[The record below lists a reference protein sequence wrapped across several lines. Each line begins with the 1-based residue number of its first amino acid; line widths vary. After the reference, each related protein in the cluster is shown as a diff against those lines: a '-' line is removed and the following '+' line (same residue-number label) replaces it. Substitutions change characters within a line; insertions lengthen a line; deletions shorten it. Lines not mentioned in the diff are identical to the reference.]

1 MTDQMKLAEQRAAE
15 KKNKQGK
22 QNSTNAGITA
32 DGKRE
37 ADDES
42 AD

>member
-22 QNSTNAGITA
+22 QNSTNTGNII
-32 DGKRE
+32 DDKRE